1 MSTTE
6 SLDEIIAGAMA
17 ARTYIEPLPTDPPVK
32 VPPEEARP
40 PVLDFLPARF
50 AWATLDSPLLTER
63 VKVVKFPIRAGHEM
77 VKASNVTIFG
87 SGTGVGKTS
96 LTNAAFREWVVRNR
110 RASFRARYNNAQSMA
125 LHVQWAALGKVPEA
139 IDKALHASHY
149 VLDALGTE
157 THHATNPFAAILV
170 HRMEAGLPTWVTT
183 HLSEKDIVTRYG
195 AAAFR
200 ALTEGAL
207 VLGELK

>member
-1 MSTTE
+1 MNAAE
-6 SLDEIIAGAMA
+6 SLDDILSVAMA
-17 ARTYIEPLPTDPPVK
+17 ARSRVELVPDAPPLK
-32 VPPEEARP
+32 APEEARP
-40 PVLDFLPARF
+40 PVLDYLPARF
-50 AWATLDSPLLTER
+50 AWATLDSPLLSQR
-63 VKVVKFPIRAGHEM
+63 VKVVRDPLRAGREM

-96 LTNAAFREWVVRNR
+96 LTNAAFREWIARNR
-110 RASFRARYNNAQSMA
+110 RAAFRARYNNAQAMA

-170 HRMEAGLPTWVTT
+170 HRMEAGRPTWVTT
-183 HLSEKDIVTRYG
+183 HLGEKEIVARYG

>member
-1 MSTTE
+1 MSTS
-6 SLDEIIAGAMA
+6 SLDEILSGAMA
-17 ARTYIEPLPTDPPVK
+17 ARALVEPLPDVPPVK
-32 VPPEEARP
+32 SAPEEARP

-50 AWATLDSPLLTER
+50 AWATLDSPLLSKR
-63 VKVVKFPIRAGHEM
+63 VKVVKDPVRAGHEM

-87 SGTGVGKTS
+87 LGTGVGKTS
-96 LTNAAFREWVVRNR
+96 LTNAAFREWVTMNR

-170 HRMEAGLPTWVTT
+170 HRMESGLPTWVTT
-183 HLSEKDIVTRYG
+183 HLREKEIVERYG